1 MLRLLAG
8 AVLTP
13 APSRFIATPGAGF
26 RSWILWLHCLSNP
39 LPHSSF
45 GVHPRCQQDQAM
57 FAASAKV
64 KERQRSLQV
73 TMPKNESIVKFNP
86 SSSLLIQCM
95 VQLYFIPQEIFQN
108 ELISLGAAVQFQ
120 NIFSSEDGFG
130 SSGGE
135 QGFVM
140 VFAPLDKSEYK

>member
-13 APSRFIATPGAGF
+13 SPSWFTATPGAGF

-45 GVHPRCQQDQAM
+45 GVHPRCQQDQTM

-64 KERQRSLQV
+64 KERQRFLQV
-73 TMPKNESIVKFNP
+73 TVPKNESIVKLNP

-95 VQLYFIPQEIFQN
+95 VQRYFIPQEIFQN

-130 SSGGE
+130 S
-135 QGFVM
+135 
-140 VFAPLDKSEYK
+140 

>member
-1 MLRLLAG
+1 
-8 AVLTP
+8 
-13 APSRFIATPGAGF
+13 
-26 RSWILWLHCLSNP
+26 
-39 LPHSSF
+39 
-45 GVHPRCQQDQAM
+45 
-57 FAASAKV
+57 
-64 KERQRSLQV
+64 
-73 TMPKNESIVKFNP
+73 
-86 SSSLLIQCM
+86 M

-140 VFAPLDKSEYK
+140 VFAPLDKSEYKWEGTPDQPKGVPSNQM